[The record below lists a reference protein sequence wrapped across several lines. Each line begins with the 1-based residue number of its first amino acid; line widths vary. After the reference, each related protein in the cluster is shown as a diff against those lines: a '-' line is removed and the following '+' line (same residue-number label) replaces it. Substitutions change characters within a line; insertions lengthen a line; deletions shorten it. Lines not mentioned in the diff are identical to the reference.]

1 MRILIIGAS
10 SFIGSHLIQK
20 LEDLNEINQITFTY
34 FSNKYF
40 PGQENNA
47 KLLSLKCD
55 VRNIQDIELV
65 IDKSN
70 PDVIIFMASTRYFP
84 PPLNI
89 NDHEDINIKGLK
101 NLIDSLDKLEKK
113 PRLIF
118 ANSGAAKLTKKN
130 MKINNSELDN
140 YTLSKIKASKLFN
153 SNKTTKNLNGTEVR
167 LFTPYGP
174 KDHEYRLIQS
184 SVIKIIKGEYPI
196 LRNPNS
202 VRDYIYVE
210 DVVDAFIKIIFSN
223 QNYENIIEIGSS
235 NPTSTKAITEK
246 IYSIMDVNREIEI
259 YESSDE
265 EQILYMKADLSDAKE
280 YLDWAPKINLDEG
293 IYNTVKWIKE
303 NYKVFY
309 E

>member
-10 SFIGSHLIQK
+10 SFIGTHLIQK
-20 LEDLNEINQITFTY
+20 LEDLNEIDQITYTY

-40 PGQENNA
+40 SSDKNST
-47 KLLSLKCD
+47 KLLSIKCD
-55 VRNIQDIELV
+55 VRNIQNIEL
-65 IDKSN
+65 ILDKAN

-84 PPLNI
+84 APLNI
-89 NDHEDINIKGLK
+89 NDHGDINTNGLK
-101 NLIDSLDKLEKK
+101 NLIDCLDKFNRK

-118 ANSGAAKLTKKN
+118 VNSGAAKLPKKN
-130 MKINNSELDN
+130 IKINNSEVDS
-140 YTLSKIKASKLFN
+140 YTLSKLNASEIFN
-153 SNKTTKNLNGTEVR
+153 SNKNIKDTEVR

-184 SVIKIIKGEYPI
+184 SVIKIIKDEYPI

-202 VRDYIYVE
+202 MRDYIYVE
-210 DVVDAFIKIIFSN
+210 DVIDALIKIIFSN
-223 QNYENIIEIGSS
+223 QNHDKIIEIGSS
-235 NPTSTKAITEK
+235 NPISTKTIIEK
-246 IYSIMDVNREIEI
+246 IYAIMDVNKEIKSN
-259 YESSDE
+259 ESSDE
-265 EQILYMKADLSDAKE
+265 EQILYMKADLSVAKE